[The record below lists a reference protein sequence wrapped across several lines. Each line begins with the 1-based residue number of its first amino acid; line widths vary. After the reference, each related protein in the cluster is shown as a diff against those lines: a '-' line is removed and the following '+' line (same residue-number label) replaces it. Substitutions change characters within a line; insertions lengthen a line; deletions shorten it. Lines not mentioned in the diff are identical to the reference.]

1 VTITEFVYSA
11 GDPAFRRYV
20 SEMADA
26 VGDEQMEAD
35 VWTRLSLLPGDAD
48 KGYLARSAAEI
59 VLSKASRG
67 ERRKVK
73 RVVEK
78 FISDAW

>member
-1 VTITEFVYSA
+1 MTITEFVYSA

-26 VGDEQMEAD
+26 LGDEQMEAE
-35 VWTRLSLLPGDAD
+35 VWTKLSMLPGDAD
-48 KGYLARSAAEI
+48 KGYLARSAAEL
-59 VLSKASRG
+59 VLQRASRG

-78 FISDAW
+78 YISEAW